1 MGFAPKVSQ
10 TADIRSRG
18 LTLGAG
24 GGCQEQNS
32 GLNKNLGGDE
42 REIETGQENTEN
54 SFNDVIDTI
63 HTIDKMV
70 RGNITKTPKK
80 PDFVE
85 AQEMV
90 FNFWNAKLSVQLIK
104 GYGDKPDPLFVLSL
118 HRSFFRKED
127 GKWKDESIRISKVE
141 DWEEIKKIIDE
152 KFAIPLNWISK
163 DEALA
168 ELERKTPKKTV
179 KEIIDKR
186 PNLAIDILRNVD
198 LEKFDSTQLS
208 DFLNTLSDKDRDAI
222 GHEIKLFDDIV
233 KSLNPKDTKSIDS
246 FLEILEKV
254 SMHGIDLTMRFVL
267 GRLEKIKIFED
278 IVNNDKTYELK
289 GKNSIHKFLDRNIWI
304 LDENYMILSS
314 NEVLKVGVGDG
325 YNKKHKKSVKMRRP
339 DFVLKAYK
347 NDLVIAEI
355 KRPDYKI
362 KIEDLIQLME
372 YKSIANE
379 LSGKKFVY
387 NGFIIGKKFGE
398 DVKAYSEDISG
409 IHTISY
415 SDIISEVM
423 GRYKRLSE
431 ILEEEM
437 REDYKT

>member
-1 MGFAPKVSQ
+1 MDS
-10 TADIRSRG
+10 
-18 LTLGAG
+18 L
-24 GGCQEQNS
+24 
-32 GLNKNLGGDE
+32 
-42 REIETGQENTEN
+42 
-54 SFNDVIDTI
+54 VIDTI
-63 HTIDKMV
+63 FSIDKMV
-70 RGNITKTPKK
+70 RGIITKTPKK

-104 GYGDKPDPLFVLSL
+104 GYGDKPDPPFVLSL
-118 HRSFFRKED
+118 HRSFRKED
-127 GKWKDESIRISKVE
+127 GKWKDESIRISKVI

-222 GHEIKLFDDIV
+222 SHEIKLFNDII

-254 SMHGIDLTMRFVL
+254 SMHGVNTTMQFVL
-267 GRLEKIKIFED
+267 GRLEKIKIFEE
-278 IVNNDKTYELK
+278 IVSNDKTYEIK
-289 GKNSIHKFLDRNIWI
+289 GEYSIHKFLEKNIWI
-304 LDENYMILSS
+304 LDEDYMILSS
-314 NEVLKVGVGDG
+314 NEALKTDIGKAHK
-325 YNKKHKKSVKMRRP
+325 KKHRKGEKAKRP
-339 DFVLKAYK
+339 DFVLKTYK
-347 NDLVIAEI
+347 ENLVIAEI
-355 KRPDYKI
+355 KRPNYTISLPDFYQITEYESLANQLTGNVFDYTGY
-362 KIEDLIQLME
+362 LI
-372 YKSIANE
+372 
-379 LSGKKFVY
+379 GRKFH
-387 NGFIIGKKFGE
+387 E
-398 DVKAYSEDISG
+398 DVKTIQKKAESIG
-409 IHTISY
+409 IHLKSY
-415 SDIISEVM
+415 SDIITDVRN
-423 GRYKRLSE
+423 RYKRLLE

-437 REDYKT
+437 KEDYSV